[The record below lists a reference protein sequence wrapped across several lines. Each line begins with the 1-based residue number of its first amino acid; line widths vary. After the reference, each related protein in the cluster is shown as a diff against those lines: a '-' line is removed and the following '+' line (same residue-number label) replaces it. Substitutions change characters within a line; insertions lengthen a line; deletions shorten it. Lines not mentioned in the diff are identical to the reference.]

1 MALFRWFILRRL
13 RAEPVRTLL
22 TVAGI
27 ALGVSV
33 VLAIRLANQSAL
45 GGFRAALDTVA
56 GKTSLEITG
65 AGLGVSED
73 RLSALGWLREWGD
86 VSPVIEGDA
95 MALVSQGRAE
105 AVRVLGVDI
114 LQDQP
119 IRDYRLLQTA
129 SGDATA
135 ESFLRLLID
144 PASIVVSEG
153 FSRRHGLV
161 VGSPLSLSMGDVV
174 HPFVIRA
181 LLRNEGPARVMDGN
195 FVLMDIA
202 AAQWAFDR
210 LGRVD
215 RVDLRLADPARLDE
229 AERVIASRL
238 PPGLAVQRPARR
250 GAQVERMLASFQF
263 NLAAL
268 SWVAVLVGLFL
279 VHNTVSTS
287 VFARRE
293 EIGMLRA
300 LGVARRMVLA
310 LFLGEALTLG
320 VAGCAVGIAAGWAL
334 AHAAAGFTAS
344 TVTTL
349 YVAEAAACRPC
360 RGSTSWAPSQLAW
373 CWRWPQRHRLRGKRV
388 G

>member
-1 MALFRWFILRRL
+1 MTLFRWFILRRL
-13 RAEPVRTLL
+13 RAEPVRTML

-27 ALGVSV
+27 ALGVGV

-73 RLSALGWLREWGD
+73 RLNALGWLREWGD

-119 IRDYRLLQTA
+119 LRDYRLLQTA
-129 SGDATA
+129 RGEATA

-153 FSRRHGLV
+153 FARRHSLV
-161 VGSPLSLSMGDVV
+161 VGSPLSLSIGDAV

-215 RVDLRLADPARLDE
+215 RVDLRLADPARLDD
-229 AERVIASRL
+229 AERIIASRL
-238 PPGLAVQRPARR
+238 PAGLAVQRPARR

-287 VFARRE
+287 VIARRE

-300 LGVARRMVLA
+300 LSSASKSVTVFPSSGRVRR
-310 LFLGEALTLG
+310 
-320 VAGCAVGIAAGWAL
+320 
-334 AHAAAGFTAS
+334 FTAPA
-344 TVTTL
+344 V
-349 YVAEAAACRPC
+349 
-360 RGSTSWAPSQLAW
+360 
-373 CWRWPQRHRLRGKRV
+373 
-388 G
+388 